1 MTDTIVFSYK
11 PKPWVMLL
19 IFVFFAVCTAVFTV
33 LAIENDRTLVILYD
47 LIFMEPQD
55 ATIFY
60 GVFALGSAALTLFCA
75 LALWRG
81 LRSTQT
87 ATIRPDA
94 VVCPKSGMSNRIVT
108 IPFASITRLERA
120 AVQMQEF
127 LNIHHTGGE
136 LSVAASMFAS
146 KDQFEEFTRI
156 VAERTD
162 TAGSRPVR

>member
-1 MTDTIVFSYK
+1 MTDTIDFSYK

-19 IFVFFAVCTAVFTV
+19 IVVFFAVCTAIFTV
-33 LAIENDRTLVILYD
+33 LTIDNDRGLILNHFITMGPRAAM
-47 LIFMEPQD
+47 IFH
-55 ATIFY
+55 

-108 IPFASITRLERA
+108 IPFASITGLERA

-127 LNIHHTGGE
+127 LHIHHTGGK